1 MLLETR
7 HLRLVL
13 EIAQLGGVTSAS
25 KRLYLTQSAV
35 SHQLLDLERRLG
47 TTLFHRAGKRMVPT
61 AAGQRVLATA
71 QSTLL
76 ELKRL
81 EDDLRRIAQ
90 GQDAVIRLS
99 TECYTCYHWLP
110 PLLNDFHRRFP
121 HVDVQIVAE
130 VTQDPLPALLDG
142 RIDLAL
148 VHHDPHDDRL
158 SLSKLFR
165 DEQVI
170 VVRSDHRLARK
181 RHIEP
186 QDLADEHVIFYGA
199 PLKHLSFY
207 QEVLM
212 PAGVTPRKVSH
223 IQLTEAIVEMVR
235 ANVGITVL
243 ARWAAAPY
251 LADGR
256 LVGVRVTSRG
266 VARQWYAATI
276 RQEPVPLH
284 LREFTQ
290 LIKPGPAASEEA
302 RTA

>member
-7 HLRLVL
+7 HLRLVH

-61 AAGQRVLATA
+61 AAGKRVLATA
-71 QSTLL
+71 EGTLQ

-90 GQDAVIRLS
+90 GQEAVIRLS

-121 HVDVQIVAE
+121 HVDIQIVAE
-130 VTQDPLPALLDG
+130 VTPDPLPALLDG

-148 VHHDPHDDRL
+148 VHHDPRDDRL
-158 SLSKLFR
+158 HLSKLFK

-170 VVRSDHRLARK
+170 VLRSDHRLARR
-181 RHIEP
+181 RHIDAE
-186 QDLADEHVIFYGA
+186 DLADEHIIFYGA
-199 PLKHLSFY
+199 PLRQISFY
-207 QEVLM
+207 QEVLA

-223 IQLTEAIVEMVR
+223 IQLTEAIIEMVR
-235 ANVGITVL
+235 ANVGVTVL

-302 RTA
+302 RSA